1 MGYISSQK
9 SVLSDSNIV
18 SFIRYRYIY
27 TYYLY
32 ERNQIME
39 RETFNMLLDS
49 TKTVLKEKFDF
60 SQSHIELFLIAL
72 DQEIQIYLME
82 RKLK

>member
-1 MGYISSQK
+1 
-9 SVLSDSNIV
+9 
-18 SFIRYRYIY
+18 
-27 TYYLY
+27 
-32 ERNQIME
+32 ME

-49 TKTVLKEKFDF
+49 TETVLKEKFDF